1 MLKALSLTGALIAGV
16 AFSGAAVAEDQTQ
29 PQGFDAQWQRVADVE
44 LDAARGMA
52 NPFVVD
58 DVEGITMTAV
68 SYNNYAESQ
77 GTGSNYFTGS
87 FNGASGVAT
96 VVQAIGNNIIV
107 QTLTNVTVNYVD

>member
-16 AFSGAAVAEDQTQ
+16 AFSGAAMAEDQTQ
-29 PQGFDAQWQRVADVE
+29 PQGFDVQWERVAEVD

-52 NPFVVD
+52 NPFTVD

-68 SYNNYAESQ
+68 SYNNFAQSQ
-77 GTGSNYFTGS
+77 GTGSNYFNGS
-87 FNGASGVAT
+87 FDGSSGIAT

-107 QTLTNVTVNYVD
+107 QTLTNVTVNYVE